1 MIDNYVEKLR
11 HLMGIFRKEMTTKRG
26 LQNVLVTPFG
36 LTKSKQNGII
46 NNVVTAEGLF
56 RTSQPHPPIQRDGN
70 MIPCESK

>member
-1 MIDNYVEKLR
+1 MDL
-11 HLMGIFRKEMTTKRG
+11 FRQETKTKRG

-56 RTSQPHPPIQRDGN
+56 RA
-70 MIPCESK
+70 EE